1 MANEAANVEQRCAV
15 LTMPS
20 LSGDPLQGTE
30 KAPGLAPAQPHL
42 RKCRNGA
49 LNAPTATG
57 AVITALPAKPNCW
70 CAPQKPRT
78 VRSHVVGQH
87 KHISTPS
94 ASVLQKLVE
103 VANEQSR
110 LHAARLFPARSI
122 TASFFGWVFLA
133 GGAENPPSSPRL
145 GALALGQSKLPH
157 KATLDRVSAR
167 GILAKG
173 WMCLL
178 DPGWPLVDVLPE
190 ILHKLMSDSWHRR
203 KSEGSC
209 CWVGLI

>member
-1 MANEAANVEQRCAV
+1 MLRKKGFTKQAPMMANEAANVEQRCAV

-78 VRSHVVGQH
+78 VRSRVVGQH
-87 KHISTPS
+87 THQYTECFC
-94 ASVLQKLVE
+94 AAE
-103 VANEQSR
+103 VG
-110 LHAARLFPARSI
+110 RSC
-122 TASFFGWVFLA
+122 
-133 GGAENPPSSPRL
+133 
-145 GALALGQSKLPH
+145 K
-157 KATLDRVSAR
+157 
-167 GILAKG
+167 
-173 WMCLL
+173 
-178 DPGWPLVDVLPE
+178 
-190 ILHKLMSDSWHRR
+190 
-203 KSEGSC
+203 
-209 CWVGLI
+209 